1 MKITKSKAQERDE
14 IESQINRFLKN
25 GGNVKSIESGI
36 SGQEIG
42 AYRLAPVAFSEPR
55 ESRTPLTDQVKAIE
69 ARKSQKRLPPA
80 AQKPKRPRKILI
92 TDDFGEPLRWSWT
105 DS

>member
-1 MKITKSKAQERDE
+1 MKIAKSKAQERNE

-25 GGNVKSIESGI
+25 GGNVKSIESGV
-36 SGQEIG
+36 SGREIG
-42 AYRLAPVAFSEPR
+42 SYKLAPVAFSEPK
-55 ESRTPLTDQVKAIE
+55 ESRTPLTDEVKAIE
-69 ARKSQKRLPPA
+69 ARKSQKRIPA
-80 AQKPKRPRKILI
+80 SAQKPKRPRKVLI